1 MIPPRIQE
9 SSHQQNKN
17 SHSLLSPLSS
27 TVHFFHPSLRSFSL
41 SGLVFSPFSLSCSR
55 FFHFLPHH
63 IHLFIHSKPSCIF
76 SQTRKEP
83 NFRTLL
89 RNNSFSFI
97 GKESNRI
104 PSAAVQILRSLRTR
118 TRSSNG
124 HPFGFLSDIVGTTS
138 FDCSMDTLVKRDLQV
153 APLRK
158 LDDFILETDRFK
170 VTNDHF
176 CHVSVPLP
184 CLLTLDD
191 ILMSF
196 STHTLSV
203 TAAGLFKPTKVE

>member
-27 TVHFFHPSLRSFSL
+27 TVHFFHPSLRSF
-41 SGLVFSPFSLSCSR
+41 FSLSLSR
-55 FFHFLPHH
+55 LFFLPSLSLLVLDSFSHFLPHH
-63 IHLFIHSKPSCIF
+63 IHPLIHSKPSCIF
-76 SQTRKEP
+76 SRKRKEP

-97 GKESNRI
+97 GKESDHI
-104 PSAAVQILRSLRTR
+104 PSAAAVQILRSLRTR
-118 TRSSNG
+118 TRSSND
-124 HPFGFLSDIVGTTS
+124 HPCLPFGFLTRTLLVQRS
-138 FDCSMDTLVKRDLQV
+138 FDCNMDTLVKRDLQV

-170 VTNDHF
+170 VTSDHF

-196 STHTLSV
+196 AAHT
-203 TAAGLFKPTKVE
+203 